1 METTLFRFGPFEVNF
16 INLLIISG
24 IYITSFVLKRI
35 IMRMV
40 FGYIRTSKIQLESK
54 QRSYIKLIGQSIY
67 LLALYLS
74 VQSLQMNNPDTS
86 FDDFLNYKIINA
98 DNFKLS
104 FFNIFGILLVF
115 FFTKIGLNIIRIL
128 IGDRL
133 KRTKN
138 YSVAKEFVYV
148 QLTKYVLYT
157 VAIIVSLKILHVN
170 VGFLITGS
178 AALLVGIGLGLQDV
192 FKDFVSG
199 IVLLFEG
206 NIKVGDIVELNAGT
220 TNSSTS
226 SSDYMA
232 VKILKINIRTTEIQ
246 TRDGNTLVIPNSKL
260 TTDIIENWSQGERGT
275 RFRIQVAVAYG
286 TNTDLV
292 IHLLTKAAE
301 SHPKVSN
308 YREIMVRLSNFG
320 DNGLEFE
327 LIFWAEQSWYIN
339 NYRSEIRLEINRLF
353 EENNI
358 EIPFPKRSI
367 QFMNQPDKKSFTE

>member
-86 FDDFLNYKIINA
+86 FDDFLNFKIINA

-275 RFRIQVAVAYG
+275 RFRIQVAV
-286 TNTDLV
+286 
-292 IHLLTKAAE
+292 
-301 SHPKVSN
+301 
-308 YREIMVRLSNFG
+308 
-320 DNGLEFE
+320 
-327 LIFWAEQSWYIN
+327 
-339 NYRSEIRLEINRLF
+339 RS
-353 EENNI
+353 
-358 EIPFPKRSI
+358 
-367 QFMNQPDKKSFTE
+367 TA

>member
-1 METTLFRFGPFEVNF
+1 MEETLFHFGPFNVNILNIF
-16 INLLIISG
+16 MVSG
-24 IYITSFVLKRI
+24 IYIAAFIVKRF
-35 IMRMV
+35 IMQSV
-40 FGYIRTSKIQLESK
+40 FGYIKSSKITIENRQM
-54 QRSYIKLIGQSIY
+54 SYIKLTGQSIY

-74 VQSLQMNNPDTS
+74 VQSFRVNNPDIT
-86 FDDFLNYKIINA
+86 FEDFLNYKLIDA
-98 DNFKLS
+98 DYFKIS

-115 FFTKIGLNIIRIL
+115 FCTKIALNILKIL

-148 QLTKYVLYT
+148 QLTKYILYT
-157 VAIIVSLKILHVN
+157 LAIIISLRILHVN
-170 VGFLITGS
+170 VNFLITGS

-192 FKDFVSG
+192 FKDFISG

-206 NIKVGDIVELNAGT
+206 NVKVGDIVELNAGT
-220 TNSSTS
+220 NTSSTL

-260 TTDIIENWSQGERGT
+260 TGDVIENWSQGERGT
-275 RFRIQVAVAYG
+275 RFRIQITVAYG

-292 IHLLTKAAE
+292 IHLLRHAAE

-308 YREIMVRLSNFG
+308 YREIMVRLANFG

-327 LIFWAEQSWYIN
+327 LIFWAEQSWNIN

-353 EENNI
+353 QENNI

-367 QFMNQPDKKSFTE
+367 QFMNKPND

>member
-1 METTLFRFGPFEVNF
+1 MKETLFQFGPFDVS
-16 INLLIISG
+16 LLNVIIVFG
-24 IYITSFVLKRI
+24 IYGLAFLMKRF
-35 IMRMV
+35 IMKSV
-40 FGYIRTSKIQLESK
+40 FGYIKSSKLKLESK
-54 QRSYIKLIGQSIY
+54 QMSYIKLTGQSIY
-67 LLALYLS
+67 LLAIYLS
-74 VQSLQMNNPDTS
+74 VLSFRVNNPDITFS
-86 FDDFLNYKIINA
+86 DFLDYKLV
-98 DNFKLS
+98 DEDYFKLS
-104 FFNIFGILLVF
+104 FYNIFGILLVF
-115 FFTKIGLNIIRIL
+115 FASKIILNILKIL

-133 KRTKN
+133 KRAKN

-157 VAIIVSLKILHVN
+157 FAIVISLRILHVDVN
-170 VGFLITGS
+170 FLITGS

-192 FKDFVSG
+192 FKDFISG

-206 NIKVGDIVELNAGT
+206 NVKVGDMVELNANANT
-220 TNSSTS
+220 SSTT

-246 TRDGNTLVIPNSKL
+246 TRDGNTLVIPNSRL
-260 TTDIIENWSQGERGT
+260 TGDVIENWSEGERGT

-301 SHPKVSN
+301 THPKVSN
-308 YREIMVRLSNFG
+308 YREIMVRLANFG

-327 LIFWAEQSWYIN
+327 LIFWAEQSWNIN

-353 EENNI
+353 VEHNI
-358 EIPFPKRSI
+358 EIPFPKRSV
-367 QFMNQPDKKSFTE
+367 QFMNKPTELS